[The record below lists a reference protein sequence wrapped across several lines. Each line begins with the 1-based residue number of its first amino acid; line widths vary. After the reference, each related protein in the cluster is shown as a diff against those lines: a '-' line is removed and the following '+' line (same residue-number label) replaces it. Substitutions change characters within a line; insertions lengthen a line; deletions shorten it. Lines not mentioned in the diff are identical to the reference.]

1 MRFVA
6 CAQTLSTRP
15 KRESLASLWAI
26 WSLIGTLVLG
36 SILFLSASLLQCS
49 FLPGSFYLRVLSAF
63 SVHVCQKPK
72 SKMVPTSTIMPSR
85 INSTGSVGMEG

>member
-15 KRESLASLWAI
+15 KRESLASLRAI
-26 WSLIGTLVLG
+26 WSLIGPLVLG

-49 FLPGSFYLRVLSAF
+49 FLPGSFTCVCALSFLGQRLPEA
-63 SVHVCQKPK
+63 
-72 SKMVPTSTIMPSR
+72 
-85 INSTGSVGMEG
+85 

>member
-15 KRESLASLWAI
+15 PRGSLASLRAI

-49 FLPGSFYLRVLSAF
+49 FFYLGPFTCVCALSFLGQRLPEA
-63 SVHVCQKPK
+63 
-72 SKMVPTSTIMPSR
+72 
-85 INSTGSVGMEG
+85 

>member
-49 FLPGSFYLRVLSAF
+49 FLYLGPWVLLPACVLSAF
-63 SVHVCQKPK
+63 SVHVFQKPK
-72 SKMVPTSTIMPSR
+72 S
-85 INSTGSVGMEG
+85 NNGADEHDNAEQD